1 MCIAFNAMAA
11 SHQEKS
17 IEIKYALQ
25 GIEIISCNVL
35 YPWFSTIIARKK
47 KQLRTTTVKLTPVQP
62 EPPNQ
67 NRTKKQNKKKRTYHF
82 CLKIP
87 RRAFS
92 LFFYSVVMWNLL

>member
-47 KQLRTTTVKLTPVQP
+47 QQLRTTTVKLTPVQP

-67 NRTKKQNKKKRTYHF
+67 NWIGLQQNQNEHT
-82 CLKIP
+82 I
-87 RRAFS
+87 
-92 LFFYSVVMWNLL
+92 SV